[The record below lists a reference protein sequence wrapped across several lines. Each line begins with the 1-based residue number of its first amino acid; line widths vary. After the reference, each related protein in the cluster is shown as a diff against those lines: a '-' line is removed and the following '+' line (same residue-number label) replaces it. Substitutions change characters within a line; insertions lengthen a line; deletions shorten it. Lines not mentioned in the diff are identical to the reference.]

1 MVYDCAKA
9 TSVMTTNALA
19 FLLLNR
25 FRDGAPLSMLTE
37 ALDELRI
44 ILNSTSRDL
53 GFTGASEDI
62 VKYAADLLGPGLVTM
77 EKRGTQLFIKP
88 VTMIPNVIELAY
100 YSNSLVPHFALDSIV
115 ITVAS
120 LLKLEA
126 EQRLREQQKSTED
139 VSIGRQELFQTCLE
153 FCDLLMY
160 EFILS
165 KPCQSLETL
174 LQDSFD
180 RLCIS
185 DLLSQPEVSNR
196 ERDLIRRK
204 CYKTLLLGRVHRGS
218 EPGSAPSGPSRA
230 GRAERWSE
238 QRG

>member
-1 MVYDCAKA
+1 
-9 TSVMTTNALA
+9 MTTNALA

-25 FRDGAPLSMLTE
+25 FRDGAPLAILTE
-37 ALDELRI
+37 ALEELRSY
-44 ILNSTSRDL
+44 LNTTSRDI

-62 VKYAADLLGPGLVTM
+62 VKYAADLLGPGLVTK
-77 EKRGTQLFIKP
+77 EKRAGQMFFKP

-120 LLKLEA
+120 FLKRQA
-126 EQRLREQQKSTED
+126 EQRLREQQKSIED
-139 VSIGRQELFQTCLE
+139 VSIGRQELFSTCLE

-174 LQDSFD
+174 LQDCYH
-180 RLCIS
+180 RLCIME
-185 DLLSQPEVSNR
+185 LLLQPEVS
-196 ERDLIRRK
+196 
-204 CYKTLLLGRVHRGS
+204 GQH
-218 EPGSAPSGPSRA
+218 SRH
-230 GRAERWSE
+230 
-238 QRG
+238 